1 MEEFR
6 KFINDL
12 DKIFELEVGKKDT
25 KDIDEFLKE
34 NIKEYVDNFN
44 KVIKKLDE
52 NTISNNISE
61 LKRGINKIKM
71 LRKYVVKGLGVDI
84 KIDEV
89 VNILKKDE

>member
-12 DKIFELEVGKKDT
+12 YKIFELETGKKKDT
-25 KDIDEFLKE
+25 KDINEFLKE

-61 LKRGINKIKM
+61 LRQGVLKIKV
-71 LRKYVVKGLGVDI
+71 LRNYVVRILGIDI
-84 KIDEV
+84 KIDEI
-89 VNILKKDE
+89 VNI

>member
-12 DKIFELEVGKKDT
+12 NKELELSKKDS
-25 KDIDEFLKE
+25 KDYEFLKE

-52 NTISNNISE
+52 NIISNNISE
-61 LKRGINKIKM
+61 LRQGIYKIKM
-71 LRKYVVKGLGVDI
+71 LRKYVVKILGIDI

-89 VNILKKDE
+89 KEI